1 MTTLVPTSP
10 AALLTRKQVATLLNV
25 HLRTVDGWIAN
36 GVLPY
41 KKISRKCLRFRAAD
55 IAAFVAAE

>member
-1 MTTLVPTSP
+1 MAEPTPS
-10 AALLTRKQVATLLNV
+10 LLTRRQVAEMLNV
-25 HLRTVDGWIAN
+25 HLRTVDLWIRK

-55 IAAFVAAE
+55 IAAFIAAE